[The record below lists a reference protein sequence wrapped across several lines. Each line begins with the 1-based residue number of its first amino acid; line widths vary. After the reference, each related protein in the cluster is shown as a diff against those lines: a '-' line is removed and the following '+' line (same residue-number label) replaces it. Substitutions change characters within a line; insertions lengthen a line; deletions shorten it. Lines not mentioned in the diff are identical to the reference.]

1 MAAFATASVVSGE
14 YPDAAPYAYGIA
26 ALVGLSVMNR
36 GWHWPSDVLAGG
48 ALGALIG
55 HIAVRVNRRH
65 VSVAPVPGGIGIQT
79 EL

>member
-65 VSVAPVPGGIGIQT
+65 ISVAPVPGGIGIQT